1 MTSII
6 LSVVA
11 GAVLCAFHVMRIRET
26 ERTLKAEMQRALR
39 EEQKAHQQFVS
50 VLCDYILQLSMER
63 DAASEK
69 AEASYK
75 RGRIDHGREM
85 QEAGQF
91 VKAFEGQRVHYA
103 LREVQK

>member
-6 LSVVA
+6 LSVIA
-11 GAVLCAFHVMRIRET
+11 GIVLVAFHRARLKEVEDAVRREMTTRLRT
-26 ERTLKAEMQRALR
+26 EQRAYQRLTNALTD
-39 EEQKAHQQFVS
+39 EIIE
-50 VLCDYILQLSMER
+50 LYMER
-63 DAASEK
+63 DAANEK
-69 AEASYK
+69 AEASYE

>member
-26 ERTLKAEMQRALR
+26 ERTLKAEMQRTLR

-75 RGRIDHGREM
+75 RGRCDQQKESRDTAAWI
-85 QEAGQF
+85 
-91 VKAFEGQRVHYA
+91 KAYETQQIHLA
-103 LREVQK
+103 LRGGR